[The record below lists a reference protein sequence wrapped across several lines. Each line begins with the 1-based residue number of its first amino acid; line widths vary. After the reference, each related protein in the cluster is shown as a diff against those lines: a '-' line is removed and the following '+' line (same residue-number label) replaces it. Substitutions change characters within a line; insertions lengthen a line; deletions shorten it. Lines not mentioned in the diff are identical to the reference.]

1 MTMIPTL
8 FGLVAAMIF
17 SIVTYMI
24 YGLEGVM
31 LRDWIDQVFLAMIF
45 TGMAIGMA
53 NAIWRCLPCQLSRLT
68 HSKKLSDAWCSSCG
82 H

>member
-1 MTMIPTL
+1 MIPTL

-31 LRDWIDQVFLAMIF
+31 LRDWIDQVFLGLIF
-45 TGMAIGMA
+45 TGMAIGVA
-53 NAIWRCLPCQLSRLT
+53 NAIWRCLPCQLSKLA
-68 HSKKLSDAWCSSCG
+68 HSEKLSDIWCNSCG